1 VSLKSLGLKIQLN
14 HGTICENPL
23 PCHSSMAII
32 HTNGIH
38 EVAFL
43 YCGCSRA
50 IPQNLQ
56 LLRRQ
61 IYPSSQLNIMTC
73 ATFELLHTL
82 HTIALT
88 TKSSTFDLYRALE
101 KITNNTGVS
110 VPKTKYRALSRMFLQ
125 WRHLKLLKWGGRAH
139 DSAGPEAT
147 KPGELALRCPSCPYP
162 GINLPKNWRE
172 ATARQVCFSMPHT
185 SILKNLDA
193 QLSLHDV
200 RLHGCKL
207 SLEKSIGFEL
217 FTRPR
222 IGNRIC
228 LHGAQGTI

>member
-1 VSLKSLGLKIQLN
+1 LKSLGLTIQLN

-23 PCHSSMAII
+23 PCHSSMTVI

-61 IYPSSQLNIMTC
+61 IYPSSQLNIMSC
-73 ATFELLHTL
+73 ATFEVLNSLHKIT
-82 HTIALT
+82 LT

-125 WRHLKLLKWGGRAH
+125 WRHLKLLKWAGRGH
-139 DSAGPEAT
+139 DSTGPEGT
-147 KPGELALRCPSCPYP
+147 NPGELALRCPSCPYP
-162 GINLPKNWRE
+162 EINLPPNWRE
-172 ATARQVCFSMPHT
+172 AVARQVCFSLHNIST
-185 SILKNLDA
+185 LKNL
-193 QLSLHDV
+193 L
-200 RLHGCKL
+200 C
-207 SLEKSIGFEL
+207 
-217 FTRPR
+217 
-222 IGNRIC
+222 
-228 LHGAQGTI
+228 